1 MDTISIGLL
10 AVAAFGLLALAYLG
24 GYELG
29 TAAGIDTERASANR
43 RVNALLEELNKY
55 KPRLR
60 YRKVNAKDVGR
71 KRYLNTRLPEAS
83 K

>member
-1 MDTISIGLL
+1 MDTLNIILL
-10 AVAAFGLLALAYLG
+10 SAAAFGLLALAYLA

-29 TAAGIDTERASANR
+29 QEHGTDSERHLANC

-55 KPRLR
+55 KPR
-60 YRKVNAKDVGR
+60 A
-71 KRYLNTRLPEAS
+71 TRRRGVS